1 MFEERRPKNWSQSY
15 WDQVKRNIGLV
26 SLKEQECLREAQ
38 IAVLG
43 QGGLGGPLTEQ
54 LARSGCENFVI
65 CDNDKFDESNLNR
78 QVCVRAD
85 IGKFKVDVVEKLLKN
100 INPEIK
106 VCKYYEVN
114 ELNVLNIIN
123 RSSVVVLALDDIITS
138 ILISRKCRE
147 KKILLLEAWAVPYIW
162 AWWFTSE
169 SEDYETCYGFKT
181 KNMTISKISQSKSL
195 LLDLKKQL
203 LNKLMQFP
211 GIIDRYDREKG
222 VFEEIR
228 SGKRPFVSLA
238 PIIRIAASYLAFEV
252 IFSGILKIKK
262 MTLAPQIIGY
272 DYFKSKIIK
281 FKF

>member
-1 MFEERRPKNWSQSY
+1 MLEERRSKNWCQSY
-15 WDQVKRNIGLV
+15 WDQIKRNIGLI
-26 SLKEQECLREAQ
+26 SLKEQEYLRETQ
-38 IAVLG
+38 IAILG

-100 INPEIK
+100 INSEIK
-106 VCKYYEVN
+106 VNKYYKVN
-114 ELNVLNIIN
+114 ELNVLKIIN
-123 RSSVVVLALDDIITS
+123 RSSIVVLTLDNPLTS

-147 KKILLLEAWAVPYIW
+147 KKIPMLEAWAIPYIC

-169 SEDYETCYGFKT
+169 SEDYEVCYGFKT
-181 KNMTISKISQSKSL
+181 KNMTISKISQSESL

-203 LNKLMQFP
+203 INKLTQFP

-222 VFEEIR
+222 VFEEII
-228 SGKRPFVSLA
+228 SGKHPFVSLA
-238 PIIRIAASYLAFEV
+238 PIVRITASYLAFEV

-262 MTLAPQIIGY
+262 MTLAPQVIGY
-272 DYFKSKIIK
+272 DYFKSKIIN

>member
-1 MFEERRPKNWSQSY
+1 MLEERRPKNWCQSY

-26 SLKEQECLREAQ
+26 SLKEQECLREAH

-65 CDNDKFDESNLNR
+65 CDNDKFEVSNLNR

-85 IGKFKVDVVEKLLKN
+85 IGKPKVDVVEKLLKD

-114 ELNVLNIIN
+114 EQNVLNIIN
-123 RSSVVVLALDDIITS
+123 GSSVVVLTLDNPVTS

-147 KKILLLEAWAVPYIW
+147 KKILMLEAWAVPYIW
-162 AWWFTSE
+162 AWWFSSE
-169 SEDYETCYGFKT
+169 SEDYETCYGFET
-181 KNMTISKISQSKSL
+181 KDMPISKISHSKSI
-195 LLDLKKQL
+195 LLDLKNQL
-203 LNKLMQFP
+203 LNKLTQFP
-211 GIIDRYDREKG
+211 GIKNRYDREKG
-222 VFEEIR
+222 VIKEILY
-228 SGKRPFVSLA
+228 GKHPFVSLA
-238 PIIRIAASYLAFEV
+238 PIVRMAASYLAFEV
-252 IFSGILKIKK
+252 IYSGILKIKK

-272 DYFKSKIIK
+272 DYFKSEVIK

>member
-1 MFEERRPKNWSQSY
+1 MLEERRPKNWSQSY

-26 SLKEQECLREAQ
+26 SLKEQESLREAQ
-38 IAVLG
+38 IAIMG

-78 QVCVRAD
+78 QVCVKSD
-85 IGKFKVDVVEKLLKN
+85 IGKFKVDVVEKLLKD

-106 VCKYYEVN
+106 VRKYYEAN
-114 ELNVLNIIN
+114 EQNVLNIIN
-123 RSSVVVLALDDIITS
+123 RSSVVVLTLDDLLTS

-147 KKILLLEAWAVPYIW
+147 KKILMLEAWAIPYVW

-169 SEDYETCYGFKT
+169 SEDYEVCYGFNT
-181 KNMTISKISQSKSL
+181 KNITISEISRSKSL
-195 LLDLKKQL
+195 LLDIKKQL
-203 LNKLMQFP
+203 LNKLTQFP
-211 GIIDRYDREKG
+211 GIIDRYDREEG
-222 VFEEIR
+222 VFEKII
-228 SGKRPFVSLA
+228 SGKHPFVSLA
-238 PIIRIAASYLAFEV
+238 PIVRIAASYLAFEV

-272 DYFKSKIIK
+272 DYFKSEIIK

>member
-1 MFEERRPKNWSQSY
+1 MFEERRSKNWCQSY
-15 WDQVKRNIGLV
+15 WDQVKRNIGLI

-38 IAVLG
+38 VAVLG

-65 CDNDKFDESNLNR
+65 CDNDKFEESNLNR

-85 IGKFKVDVVEKLLKN
+85 IGKFKVDVVEKLLKD

-106 VCKYYEVN
+106 VSKYYEVN

-123 RSSVVVLALDDIITS
+123 HSSVVVLTLDNLLTS

-147 KKILLLEAWAVPYIW
+147 KKILMLEAWAVPYIW

-169 SEDYETCYGFKT
+169 SEEYEICYGFKT

-211 GIIDRYDREKG
+211 EIVDRYNREKG
-222 VFEEIR
+222 VFEAIL
-228 SGKRPFVSLA
+228 SGNHPYVSLA
-238 PIIRIAASYLAFEV
+238 PIVRIAASYLAFEV

>member
-1 MFEERRPKNWSQSY
+1 MFEERRSKNWSQSY
-15 WDQVKRNIGLV
+15 WDQVKRNIGLI
-26 SLKEQECLREAQ
+26 SLKEQEILREAQ
-38 IAVLG
+38 VAVLG

-65 CDNDKFDESNLNR
+65 CDNDKFEESNLNR

-85 IGKFKVDVVEKLLKN
+85 IGKFKVDVVEKLLKD

-106 VCKYYEVN
+106 VSKYYEVN
-114 ELNVLNIIN
+114 ELNVLDIIN
-123 RSSVVVLALDDIITS
+123 HSSVVVLTLDNLLTS

-147 KKILLLEAWAVPYIW
+147 KKVPMVETWAAPYIW

-169 SEDYETCYGFKT
+169 SEEYENCYGFKT
-181 KNMTISKISQSKSL
+181 KNMTISQISKSKSL

-203 LNKLMQFP
+203 LNKIKQFP
-211 GIIDRYDREKG
+211 EIVDRYNREKG
-222 VFEEIR
+222 VFEKIL
-228 SGKRPFVSLA
+228 SGNYPYVSLA
-238 PIIRIAASYLAFEV
+238 PIVRIAASYLAFEV

-262 MTLAPQIIGY
+262 MILAPQIIGY
-272 DYFKSKIIK
+272 DYFKSKMIK

>member
-1 MFEERRPKNWSQSY
+1 MFEERRSKNWSQSY
-15 WDQVKRNIGLV
+15 WDQVKRNIGLI

-38 IAVLG
+38 VAVLG

-65 CDNDKFDESNLNR
+65 CDNDKFEESNLNR

-85 IGKFKVDVVEKLLKN
+85 IGKFKVDVVEKLLKD

-106 VCKYYEVN
+106 VSKYYEVN
-114 ELNVLNIIN
+114 ELNVFNIIN
-123 RSSVVVLALDDIITS
+123 HSSVVVLTLDNLLTS

-147 KKILLLEAWAVPYIW
+147 KKILMLEAWAVPYIW

-169 SEDYETCYGFKT
+169 SEEYEICYGFKT

-195 LLDLKKQL
+195 LLDIKKQL

-211 GIIDRYDREKG
+211 EIVDRYNREKG
-222 VFEEIR
+222 VFEEIL
-228 SGKRPFVSLA
+228 SGNYPYASLA
-238 PIIRIAASYLAFEV
+238 PIVRIAASYLAFEV

>member
-1 MFEERRPKNWSQSY
+1 
-15 WDQVKRNIGLV
+15 
-26 SLKEQECLREAQ
+26 
-38 IAVLG
+38 
-43 QGGLGGPLTEQ
+43 
-54 LARSGCENFVI
+54 VI
-65 CDNDKFDESNLNR
+65 CDNDKFAESNLNR

-85 IGKFKVDVVEKLLKN
+85 IGKFKVDVVEKLLKD

-106 VCKYYEVN
+106 VCKYYEVD

-123 RSSVVVLALDDIITS
+123 HSSVVVLTLDDPLTS

-147 KKILLLEAWAVPYIW
+147 KKILMLEAWALPYLW

-169 SEDYETCYGFKT
+169 SEDYEICYGFKT
-181 KNMTISKISQSKSL
+181 KNMTISKISQSTSL

-203 LNKLMQFP
+203 LNKLIQFP

-222 VFEEIR
+222 VIEEIL
-228 SGKRPFVSLA
+228 SGKHPFVSLA
-238 PIIRIAASYLAFEV
+238 PIVRIAASYLAFEV